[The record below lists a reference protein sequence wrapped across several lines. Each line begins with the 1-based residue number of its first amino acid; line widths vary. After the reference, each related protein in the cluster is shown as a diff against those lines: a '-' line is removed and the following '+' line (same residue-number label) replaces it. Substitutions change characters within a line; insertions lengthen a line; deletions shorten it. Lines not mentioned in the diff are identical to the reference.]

1 MMSRFVFVTGLS
13 GAGKSQTLHVLEDFG
28 YFCIDNL
35 PPPLI
40 PKFADLIAQTPRE
53 FPLVAIGVDIRE
65 RAFLE
70 EFWSAFDRLRR
81 SGHSVELVF
90 LEAGDGVLMRRFS
103 ETRRPHPLSRSSGL
117 PLLEAIQEERH
128 RLAILKERADRIVD
142 SSQSTTAELKIALGK
157 FYGIEES
164 EGGLVIYLLSFG
176 FKFGLPM
183 DSDMVFDVRFF
194 PNPNYDPVLRTKTG
208 LDHEVWS
215 FLESRGAE
223 EYIALLAGFLKA
235 VLPKFEEE
243 RRSTLTIAVGC
254 TGGRH
259 RSVGIADHLGQSLRS
274 AHYNVNVA
282 HRDIEKEVLR
292 YRMRPGSIEDREE

>member
-1 MMSRFVFVTGLS
+1 VISRFVFVTGLS

-40 PKFADLIAQTPRE
+40 PKFADLIAQSPRE

-70 EFWSAFDRLRR
+70 DFWSAFDRLKAA
-81 SGHSVELVF
+81 GHIVELVF
-90 LEAGDGVLMRRFS
+90 LEAEDSVLMRRFS

-117 PLLEAIQEERH
+117 PLLEAIQEERQ
-128 RLAILKERADRIVD
+128 RLAILKDRADRIVD
-142 SSQSTTAELKIALGK
+142 SSQSTTAELKIILGK
-157 FYGIEES
+157 FYGVEDSES
-164 EGGLVIYLLSFG
+164 GLIIYLLSFG

-194 PNPNYDPVLRTKTG
+194 PNPNYDPALRLKTG
-208 LDHEVWS
+208 LDPAVWT
-215 FLESRGAE
+215 FLESRGAR
-223 EYIALLAGFLKA
+223 EYLESLEGFLKA
-235 VLPKFEEE
+235 VLPRFSEE
-243 RRSTLTIAVGC
+243 RRSALTISVGC

-259 RSVGIADHLGQSLRS
+259 RSVGVAEHLGKLLKNGN
-274 AHYNVNVA
+274 YKVKVA
-282 HRDIEKEVLR
+282 HRDIEKDALR
-292 YRMRPGSIEDREE
+292 YRTRDGTIEDRNL

>member
-70 EFWSAFDRLRR
+70 EFWSAFDRLR
-81 SGHSVELVF
+81 
-90 LEAGDGVLMRRFS
+90 
-103 ETRRPHPLSRSSGL
+103 PHPLSRSSGL

-164 EGGLVIYLLSFG
+164 QGGLVIYLLSFG